1 MLESVGLYPEL
12 TGLEN
17 LQYLAGLTK
26 RIGVTEMKTALLRVG
41 LDPKDKRPYR
51 KYSLGMKQR
60 LAIAQAIMEKSD
72 VIMLD
77 EPTNGLDEDGV
88 AQIRSLILEEKQR
101 GALILLASHNKEDIR
116 LLADRL
122 YRIESGVISQM
133 EDMV

>member
-1 MLESVGLYPEL
+1 MGLYPEL

-60 LAIAQAIMEKSD
+60 LAIAQAIMEKPD